1 MWKKPDQP
9 QGVCIL
15 ENYDANPVD
24 RFFEPVDEELFAN
37 NVAEVILGM
46 EAFGRLTPEKREAT
60 IWFYA
65 PIAEGFFRD
74 NDIAPTLDNILIHK
88 ADLEAVVLEQ
98 GMQSY
103 GEDWG
108 TDGSWAKSQ
117 PMMTMRPISL
127 TPTNVAPV
135 QVKNPNVNLVQ
146 SHLDQNG
153 KIDKDKVKL
162 NVGGVLTTLA
172 NSAQVIQ
179 QLTKPTSQQEQIWA
193 QQGQNANV
201 SQNAAGAN
209 IFPKEKKKPKVL
221 GMEPVVGIALILIIF
236 VLLAFSVWSLS
247 KNK

>member
-1 MWKKPDQP
+1 MTK
-9 QGVCIL
+9 IL

-24 RFFEPVDEELFAN
+24 RFFEPIDEELFAN
-37 NVAEVILGM
+37 NVAEIVLGVN
-46 EAFGRLTPEKREAT
+46 AFSELSPEEREAT

-74 NDIAPTLDNILIHK
+74 NDIAPTLDNIVRHK
-88 ADLEAVVLEQ
+88 ADLEAIILEQ

-103 GEDWG
+103 DEDWG

-117 PMMTMRPISL
+117 PRTTMYTISPLTLKDVPPI
-127 TPTNVAPV
+127 

-146 SHLDQNG
+146 SHLDENG
-153 KIDKDKVKL
+153 KIDKNKVKI
-162 NVGGVLTTLA
+162 NVGGILTTLA

-179 QLTKPTSQQEQIWA
+179 QLSKTASQQEQIWA
-193 QQGQNANV
+193 QHGQNANV

-209 IFPKEKKKPKVL
+209 IFPKRKKKPKVL

-247 KNK
+247 NNK